1 MKEEEENIPPLKNK
15 GKEQPSLEN
24 DQEGKNKDEKHDL
37 SEKDEKR
44 ETENKKDPL
53 DKGIDM
59 AIGTL
64 AGLILIAI
72 GGPVGW
78 ILGAAMLLA
87 VHRKTITSGIKGIY
101 KAAVKLKN
109 RRKEKKNKENE
120 KKKLENPKQNKN
132 EENEKKKLENP
143 KQNKNEKNEKKKLN
157 KPKKNKNE
165 KNEKKKLKKAK
176 KKKEIKK
183 AKKKKKIEIPKKG
196 KKIKI
201 PKKKKKPEKKTISAS
216 KESLKKMGTKKRSVS
231 EVNALPERFSKSTSN
246 KLNPALVNFD
256 NFKKPTE
263 KLSAEALKRRNTL
276 PNRTKVLSNSKTQ
289 RPTTKPKR

>member
-24 DQEGKNKDEKHDL
+24 DQEEKDKDEKHDL

-44 ETENKKDPL
+44 ETESKKDPL

-101 KAAVKLKN
+101 KAAVKFKN
-109 RRKEKKNKENE
+109 RRKENKNKKNE
-120 KKKLENPKQNKN
+120 KKKLEN
-132 EENEKKKLENP
+132 EKKK
-143 KQNKNEKNEKKKLN
+143 
-157 KPKKNKNE
+157 
-165 KNEKKKLKKAK
+165 
-176 KKKEIKK
+176 IKK
-183 AKKKKKIEIPKKG
+183 AKKKK
-196 KKIKI
+196 KI
-201 PKKKKKPEKKTISAS
+201 PKKKKKPEKKTINAS

-256 NFKKPTE
+256 NFKKSTE
-263 KLSAEALKRRNTL
+263 KLSIEASKRRSTFQ
-276 PNRTKVLSNSKTQ
+276 NRTKVLPNSKTQ
-289 RPTTKPKR
+289 RPTVKPKR

>member
-165 KNEKKKLKKAK
+165 KNEKKK
-176 KKKEIKK
+176 
-183 AKKKKKIEIPKKG
+183 KKIEIPKKG

-276 PNRTKVLSNSKTQ
+276 PNRTKVLPNSKTQ
-289 RPTTKPKR
+289 RPTVKPKR

>member
-24 DQEGKNKDEKHDL
+24 DQEGKNKDEQHDL

-59 AIGTL
+59 AIGTI

-120 KKKLENPKQNKN
+120 KKKLENTKQNKN
-132 EENEKKKLENP
+132 
-143 KQNKNEKNEKKKLN
+143 
-157 KPKKNKNE
+157 
-165 KNEKKKLKKAK
+165 
-176 KKKEIKK
+176 
-183 AKKKKKIEIPKKG
+183 
-196 KKIKI
+196 
-201 PKKKKKPEKKTISAS
+201 
-216 KESLKKMGTKKRSVS
+216 
-231 EVNALPERFSKSTSN
+231 
-246 KLNPALVNFD
+246 
-256 NFKKPTE
+256 
-263 KLSAEALKRRNTL
+263 
-276 PNRTKVLSNSKTQ
+276 
-289 RPTTKPKR
+289 